1 LLDAILKI
9 YIVVLLINFKSR
21 RQVAIHKIQRNK
33 RFVSAC
39 PRSQLQLQ
47 LSKLLCHRPAL
58 LKLLTEEKL
67 LQLSKYPFLL
77 NQLRQKSE
85 LPVAQ
90 KDTAKKTTEATAPAA
105 QVEAAPVEA
114 KAQAVKKKTAK
125 VRKTVSADNAFDT
138 SVAAVTALGA
148 IGLAVFL
155 FMLGSGN

>member
-1 LLDAILKI
+1 
-9 YIVVLLINFKSR
+9 
-21 RQVAIHKIQRNK
+21 VAIHKKPRNK

-39 PRSQLQLQ
+39 PRSLLQLQ
-47 LSKLLCHRPAL
+47 LSKLLYHRLAR

-85 LPVAQ
+85 SLNLRLLLRKIPL
-90 KDTAKKTTEATAPAA
+90 KTAEATAPAA